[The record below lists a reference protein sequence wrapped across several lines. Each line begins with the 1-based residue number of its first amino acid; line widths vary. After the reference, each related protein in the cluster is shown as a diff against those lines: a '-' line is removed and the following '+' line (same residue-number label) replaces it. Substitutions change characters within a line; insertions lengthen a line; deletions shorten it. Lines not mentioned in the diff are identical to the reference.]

1 MKFIAAV
8 IFFLFSSKIIYP
20 NISSYINEYIFDI
33 LCFLMVILLD
43 FFLERKVKF
52 IRAINIIGKYMKMF
66 FTSFFFFIFLKEFV
80 YPYISFNIHEIALD
94 ICFGSIFFIVIYL
107 RTKLKNK

>member
-1 MKFIAAV
+1 
-8 IFFLFSSKIIYP
+8 
-20 NISSYINEYIFDI
+20 
-33 LCFLMVILLD
+33 
-43 FFLERKVKF
+43 
-52 IRAINIIGKYMKMF
+52 MKMFF

-80 YPYISFNIHEIALD
+80 YPYISFNIHEIVLD